1 MAININNYNDVFG
14 KLTKAVDI
22 ASTSDNE
29 EIKKIFSKI
38 KEKVCDIKEGGD
50 RLKRDNE
57 ILKIGVVGQ
66 VKAGKSSF
74 LNSLLF
80 EGENVLPRASTPM
93 TAGLTVL
100 EYGEKNVFSVEYY
113 TAKEWEKFEDKAKE
127 YDDFVNNVKSMNP
140 ALTDETDEEAA
151 KMANIPDEL
160 SAAKELISRCT
171 RVAKGKVGK
180 APEENEFTD
189 IKDLQDILE
198 NFVGADGQFTS
209 VVKSLTIR
217 LNDER
222 LKGMRIVDTPGVND
236 PVVSREHRTREFLRE
251 CHGVFFLS
259 FASRFFDSTDVNFL
273 TNRIGS
279 QGIGTVVLIA
289 SKFDSVLQDSGSK
302 FEDDLYN
309 AQEDC
314 QRQLKAQFRRNLS
327 GSDYRGEE
335 PRFTVSSGI
344 GYSIANKKP
353 SDWDSMES
361 HVVKQMKRF
370 YPSFFASDSDIKE
383 TFNELSQIDDIR
395 KDYLDGEFVKNRDK
409 IISSKVNSYFG
420 NATSEIKAILSDG
433 KANLNE
439 RNNALCKKDISQIES
454 VRDAT
459 QKVVEKI
466 VKDIDSLANKADD
479 MAEQAKKECWNRYQ
493 TPSVRVPTK
502 EESITF
508 VRQSTFWGR
517 DKNVSC
523 SYKKIDEQKLVSE
536 AESQVQVAAEKLS
549 TDWNN
554 KSSELMKSIKD
565 TIGSLI
571 AEAEQKDSE
580 AKFDADGL
588 RRILGEI
595 LASMSNST
603 VMNIKDLTNNVVG
616 RIMDVAQDSDVSFSV
631 GEADEATAKNE
642 ISKRAREARHKVEDG
657 LRVLFDEFNTDL
669 NTELNKSKNE
679 VVDIFKGR
687 KKELI
692 TKVKGSVKDY
702 LDSLEKELKDKKAQ
716 LVNYTRA
723 IASINEIEKIL

>member
-22 ASTSDNE
+22 ASVSDNE

-127 YDDFVNNVKSMNP
+127 YDDFVNNMKSMNP
-140 ALTDETDEEAA
+140 ALTDEEAA
-151 KMANIPDEL
+151 KMANVPDEL

-180 APEENEFTD
+180 ASEENDFTD

-302 FEDDLYN
+302 FEDDLGN
-309 AQEDC
+309 AIEDC

-335 PRFTVSSGI
+335 PRFTMSSGI

-361 HVVKQMKRF
+361 RVVKQMKRF
-370 YPSFFASDSDIKE
+370 YPSFFATDSDIKA

-459 QKVVEKI
+459 KKVVDKI
-466 VKDIDSLANKADD
+466 VKDIDSLASKADD
-479 MAEQAKKECWNRYQ
+479 MAEQAMKECWNRYQ

-517 DKNVSC
+517 DKDVSC

-549 TDWNN
+549 NDWNK
-554 KSSELMKSIKD
+554 KSSEIMNSIKD
-565 TIGSLI
+565 TIGNLI

-580 AKFDADGL
+580 AKLDADGL
-588 RRILGEI
+588 RRILGEV

-616 RIMDVAQDSDVSFSV
+616 RIMDVAQDCDVSFSV
-631 GEADEATAKNE
+631 GKADEATAKNK
-642 ISKRAREARHKVEDG
+642 ISKRARDARHKVEDG
-657 LRVLFDEFNTDL
+657 LRDLFDEFNTDL
-669 NTELNKSKNE
+669 KNELKKSKNE
-679 VVDIFKGR
+679 VVKIFTSR
-687 KKELI
+687 KNELI
-692 TKVKGSVKDY
+692 TKANDSVKGY

-716 LVNYTRA
+716 LENYTRA

>member
-1 MAININNYNDVFG
+1 
-14 KLTKAVDI
+14 
-22 ASTSDNE
+22 
-29 EIKKIFSKI
+29 
-38 KEKVCDIKEGGD
+38 
-50 RLKRDNE
+50 
-57 ILKIGVVGQ
+57 
-66 VKAGKSSF
+66 
-74 LNSLLF
+74 
-80 EGENVLPRASTPM
+80 
-93 TAGLTVL
+93 
-100 EYGEKNVFSVEYY
+100 
-113 TAKEWEKFEDKAKE
+113 
-127 YDDFVNNVKSMNP
+127 
-140 ALTDETDEEAA
+140 
-151 KMANIPDEL
+151 
-160 SAAKELISRCT
+160 
-171 RVAKGKVGK
+171 
-180 APEENEFTD
+180 
-189 IKDLQDILE
+189 
-198 NFVGADGQFTS
+198 
-209 VVKSLTIR
+209 
-217 LNDER
+217 
-222 LKGMRIVDTPGVND
+222 MRIVDTPGVND

-302 FEDDLYN
+302 FEDDLGN
-309 AQEDC
+309 AIEDC

-335 PRFTVSSGI
+335 PRFTMSSGI

-353 SDWDSMES
+353 SEWDSMES

-370 YPSFFASDSDIKE
+370 YPSFFASDSDIKA

-466 VKDIDSLANKADD
+466 VKDIDSLAEKTDN
-479 MAEQAKKECWNRYQ
+479 MAEQAMKECWNRYQ

-502 EESITF
+502 EEEITF

-517 DKNVSC
+517 DKDVSC
-523 SYKKIDEQKLVSE
+523 SYKKIDDQKLVSE
-536 AESQVQVAAEKLS
+536 AESQVQTAAEKLS

-554 KSSELMKSIKD
+554 KSSELMNSIKD

-571 AEAEQKDSE
+571 AEAELKDSE
-580 AKFDADGL
+580 AKLDADGL
-588 RRILGEI
+588 RRILGEV

-603 VMNIKDLTNNVVG
+603 VINVKDLTNNVVG
-616 RIMDVAQDSDVSFSV
+616 RIMDVAQDCDVSLIVGSV
-631 GEADEATAKNE
+631 DEATAKNK
-642 ISKRAREARHKVEDG
+642 ISSRARETRHKVEKRLHD
-657 LRVLFDEFNTDL
+657 LFDEFNTDL
-669 NTELNKSKNE
+669 NTELKKSVNE
-679 VVDIFKGR
+679 VKDIFKSR
-687 KKELI
+687 KGELI
-692 TKVKGSVKDY
+692 TKAKVSVKGY

-716 LVNYTRA
+716 LENYTRA

>member
-22 ASTSDNE
+22 ASASDNE

-127 YDDFVNNVKSMNP
+127 YDDFVYNVKSMNP
-140 ALTDETDEEAA
+140 ALTDEEAA
-151 KMANIPDEL
+151 KMANVPDEL

-180 APEENEFTD
+180 ASEENDFTD

-302 FEDDLYN
+302 FEDDLGN
-309 AQEDC
+309 AIEDC

-335 PRFTVSSGI
+335 PRFTMSSGI

-353 SDWDSMES
+353 SDWDNMES

-370 YPSFFASDSDIKE
+370 YPSFFASDSDIKA

-409 IISSKVNSYFG
+409 IILSKVNSYFG

-454 VRDAT
+454 VRNAT
-459 QKVVEKI
+459 KKVVEKI
-466 VKDIDSLANKADD
+466 VKDIDSLASKADD
-479 MAEQAKKECWNRYQ
+479 MAEQAMKECWNRYQ

-502 EESITF
+502 EEGVTF

-517 DKNVSC
+517 DKDVSC

-554 KSSELMKSIKD
+554 RSGELMNSIKD

-571 AEAEQKDSE
+571 AEAELKDSE
-580 AKFDADGL
+580 AKLDADGL
-588 RRILGEI
+588 RRILGEV

-603 VMNIKDLTNNVVG
+603 VMNVKDLTNNVVG
-616 RIMDVAQDSDVSFSV
+616 RIMDVAQDCDVSLIVGSV
-631 GEADEATAKNE
+631 DEATAKNK
-642 ISKRAREARHKVEDG
+642 ISSRAREARHKVENG
-657 LRVLFDEFNTDL
+657 LRDLFDEFNTDL
-669 NTELNKSKNE
+669 NTELKKSVNE
-679 VVDIFKGR
+679 VKDIFKSR
-687 KKELI
+687 KDELI
-692 TKVKGSVKDY
+692 NKAKVSVQGY
-702 LDSLEKELKDKKAQ
+702 LDSLENELKDKKAQ

>member
-22 ASTSDNE
+22 ASASDNE

-113 TAKEWEKFEDKAKE
+113 TAREWEKFEDKSKE

-140 ALTDETDEEAA
+140 ALTDEEAA
-151 KMANIPDEL
+151 KIANVPDEL

-180 APEENEFTD
+180 ASEENDFTD

-302 FEDDLYN
+302 FEDDLGN
-309 AQEDC
+309 AIEDC

-335 PRFTVSSGI
+335 PRFTMSSGI

-353 SDWDSMES
+353 SDWDNMES

-370 YPSFFASDSDIKE
+370 YPSFFASDSDIKA

-409 IISSKVNSYFG
+409 IILSKVNSYFG

-454 VRDAT
+454 VRNAT
-459 QKVVEKI
+459 LEVVDKI
-466 VKDIDSLANKADD
+466 VKDIDSLAEKTDY

-502 EESITF
+502 EEGVTF

-517 DKNVSC
+517 DKDVSC

-554 KSSELMKSIKD
+554 RSGELMNSIKD

-571 AEAEQKDSE
+571 AEAELKDSE
-580 AKFDADGL
+580 AKLDADGL
-588 RRILGEI
+588 RRILGEG

-603 VMNIKDLTNNVVG
+603 VMNVKDLTNKVVG
-616 RIMDVAQDSDVSFSV
+616 RIMDVAQDCDVSLYNIGSV
-631 GEADEATAKNE
+631 DEATAKNK
-642 ISKRAREARHKVEDG
+642 ISSRAREARHKVEKRLHD
-657 LRVLFDEFNTDL
+657 LFDEFNTDL
-669 NTELNKSKNE
+669 NTELKKSVNE
-679 VVDIFKGR
+679 VKDIFKSR
-687 KKELI
+687 KDELI
-692 TKVKGSVKDY
+692 NKAKVSVQGY
-702 LDSLEKELKDKKAQ
+702 LDSLENELKDKKAQ

-723 IASINEIEKIL
+723 IESINEIEKIL

>member
-22 ASTSDNE
+22 ASASDNE

-140 ALTDETDEEAA
+140 ALTDEEAA
-151 KMANIPDEL
+151 KMANVPDEL

-180 APEENEFTD
+180 ASEENDFTD

-259 FASRFFDSTDVNFL
+259 FASRFFDSTDVHFL

-302 FEDDLYN
+302 FEDDLGN
-309 AQEDC
+309 AIEDC
-314 QRQLKAQFRRNLS
+314 QRQLKAQFIRNLS

-335 PRFTVSSGI
+335 PRFTMSSGI

-353 SDWDSMES
+353 SDWDGMES

-370 YPSFFASDSDIKE
+370 YPSFFASDSDIKA

-454 VRDAT
+454 VRNAT
-459 QKVVEKI
+459 LEVVEKI
-466 VKDIDSLANKADD
+466 VKDINSLAEKTDN
-479 MAEQAKKECWNRYQ
+479 MAEQAMKECWNRYQ

-502 EESITF
+502 EEGITF

-517 DKNVSC
+517 DKDVSC
-523 SYKKIDEQKLVSE
+523 SYKKIDDQKLVSE
-536 AESQVQVAAEKLS
+536 AESQVQTAAEKLS

-554 KSSELMKSIKD
+554 KSSELMNSIKD

-571 AEAEQKDSE
+571 AEAELKDSE
-580 AKFDADGL
+580 AKLDADGL
-588 RRILGEI
+588 RRILGEV

-603 VMNIKDLTNNVVG
+603 VMNVKDLTNNVVG
-616 RIMDVAQDSDVSFSV
+616 RIMDVAQDCDVSLIVGSV
-631 GEADEATAKNE
+631 DEATAKNK
-642 ISKRAREARHKVEDG
+642 ISSRARETRHKVEKR
-657 LRVLFDEFNTDL
+657 LQVLFDEFNTDL
-669 NTELNKSKNE
+669 NTELKKSVNE
-679 VVDIFKGR
+679 VKDIFKSR
-687 KKELI
+687 KDELV
-692 TKVKGSVKDY
+692 TKAKVSVKGY

-716 LVNYTRA
+716 LENYTRA

>member
-22 ASTSDNE
+22 ASASDNE

-140 ALTDETDEEAA
+140 ALTDEEAA
-151 KMANIPDEL
+151 KMANVPDEL

-180 APEENEFTD
+180 ASEENDFTD

-302 FEDDLYN
+302 FEDDLGN
-309 AQEDC
+309 AIEDC

-335 PRFTVSSGI
+335 PRFTMSSGI

-353 SDWDSMES
+353 SEWDCMES

-370 YPSFFASDSDIKE
+370 YPSFFVSDSDIKA

-454 VRDAT
+454 VRNAT
-459 QKVVEKI
+459 KKVVEKI
-466 VKDIDSLANKADD
+466 VKDIDSLASKADD
-479 MAEQAKKECWNRYQ
+479 MAEQAMKECWNRYQ

-502 EESITF
+502 EEGVTF

-517 DKNVSC
+517 DKDVSC
-523 SYKKIDEQKLVSE
+523 SYKKIDEQKFVSE
-536 AESQVQVAAEKLS
+536 AEGQVQVAAEKLS

-554 KSSELMKSIKD
+554 RSGELMNSIKD

-588 RRILGEI
+588 RRILGEV

-616 RIMDVAQDSDVSFSV
+616 RIMDVAQDCEVSLIVGSV
-631 GEADEATAKNE
+631 DEATAKNK
-642 ISKRAREARHKVEDG
+642 ISSRAREARRKIENG
-657 LRVLFDEFNTDL
+657 LRDLFDEFNTDL
-669 NTELNKSKNE
+669 KNELKKSKNE
-679 VVDIFKGR
+679 VVNIFTSR
-687 KKELI
+687 KNELI
-692 TKVKGSVKDY
+692 TKANDSVQGY

-716 LVNYTRA
+716 LANYTRA

>member
-22 ASTSDNE
+22 ASASDNE

-140 ALTDETDEEAA
+140 ALTDEEAA

-180 APEENEFTD
+180 ASEENDFTD

-302 FEDDLYN
+302 FEDDLEN
-309 AQEDC
+309 AIEDC

-335 PRFTVSSGI
+335 PRFTMSSGI

-353 SDWDSMES
+353 SDWDNMES

-370 YPSFFASDSDIKE
+370 YPSFFASDSDIKA

-454 VRDAT
+454 VRNAT
-459 QKVVEKI
+459 KKVVDKI
-466 VKDIDSLANKADD
+466 VKDIDSLASKADD
-479 MAEQAKKECWNRYQ
+479 MAEQAMKECWNRYQ

-502 EESITF
+502 EEGVTF

-517 DKNVSC
+517 DKDVSC

-536 AESQVQVAAEKLS
+536 AESQVQAAAEKLS
-549 TDWNN
+549 NDWNN
-554 KSSELMKSIKD
+554 KSGELMNSIKD

-580 AKFDADGL
+580 AKFDADGI
-588 RRILGEI
+588 RRILGEV

-616 RIMDVAQDSDVSFSV
+616 RIMDIAQDSDVSFSV
-631 GEADEATAKNE
+631 GSVDEATAKNI
-642 ISKRAREARHKVEDG
+642 ISSRAREVRHKVENG
-657 LRVLFDEFNTDL
+657 LRDLFDEFNTDIKK
-669 NTELNKSKNE
+669 ELDKSKNE
-679 VVDIFKGR
+679 VINIFTSR
-687 KKELI
+687 KDELI
-692 TKVKGSVKDY
+692 TKANGSVQGY

>member
-22 ASTSDNE
+22 ASASDNE

-140 ALTDETDEEAA
+140 ALTDEEAA

-180 APEENEFTD
+180 ASEENDFTD

-302 FEDDLYN
+302 FEDDLGN
-309 AQEDC
+309 AIEDC

-327 GSDYRGEE
+327 GSDYKGDE
-335 PRFTVSSGI
+335 PRFTMSSGI

-361 HVVKQMKRF
+361 HVVKQMKRI
-370 YPSFFASDSDIKE
+370 YPSFFASDSDIKA

-409 IISSKVNSYFG
+409 IILSKVNSYFG

-454 VRDAT
+454 VRNAT
-459 QKVVEKI
+459 LKVVEKI
-466 VKDIDSLANKADD
+466 VKDIDSLASKADD
-479 MAEQAKKECWNRYQ
+479 MAEQAMKECWNRYQ

-502 EESITF
+502 EEGVTF

-517 DKNVSC
+517 DKDVSC

-536 AESQVQVAAEKLS
+536 AEGQVQVAAEKLS

-554 KSSELMKSIKD
+554 RSSELMNSIKD

-588 RRILGEI
+588 RRILGEV

-616 RIMDVAQDSDVSFSV
+616 RIMDVAQDCEVSLIVGSV
-631 GEADEATAKNE
+631 DEATAKNK
-642 ISKRAREARHKVEDG
+642 ISSRAREARRKIENG
-657 LRVLFDEFNTDL
+657 LRDLFDEFNTDL
-669 NTELNKSKNE
+669 KNELQKSKNE
-679 VVDIFKGR
+679 VVNVFTRR
-687 KKELI
+687 KDELI
-692 TKVKGSVKDY
+692 TKANSSVQGY

-716 LVNYTRA
+716 LANYTRA

>member
-1 MAININNYNDVFG
+1 MAINIDNYNDVFG
-14 KLTKAVDI
+14 KLTKAVDV
-22 ASTSDNE
+22 ASASDNE
-29 EIKKIFSKI
+29 EIKKIFSRI

-127 YDDFVNNVKSMNP
+127 YDDFVNNVKSMSP
-140 ALTDETDEEAA
+140 ALTDEEAA

-180 APEENEFTD
+180 ASEENDFTD

-198 NFVGADGQFTS
+198 NYVGADGQFTS
-209 VVKSLTIR
+209 VVKSLTIH

-302 FEDDLYN
+302 FEDDLEN
-309 AQEDC
+309 AISDC
-314 QRQLKAQFRRNLS
+314 QRQLRAQFRRNLS
-327 GSDYRGEE
+327 GSDYKGEE
-335 PRFTVSSGI
+335 PRFTMSSGI

-361 HVVKQMKRF
+361 HVVKQMKRC
-370 YPSFFASDSDIKE
+370 YPSFFASDSDIKA

-409 IISSKVNSYFG
+409 IILSKVNSYFG

-439 RNNALCKKDISQIES
+439 RNNALSKKDISQIKS
-454 VRDAT
+454 VRNAT
-459 QKVVEKI
+459 LKVVKKI
-466 VKDIDSLANKADD
+466 VDDIESLTNKTDA
-479 MAEQAKKECWNRYQ
+479 MAEQAMKECWNRYQ

-502 EESITF
+502 VEGVTF

-517 DKNVSC
+517 DKDVSC

-536 AESQVQVAAEKLS
+536 AESQVQVAADKLS

-554 KSSELMKSIKD
+554 KSSELMNSIKD

-588 RRILGEI
+588 RRILGEV

-603 VMNIKDLTNNVVG
+603 VMNVKDLTNNVVG
-616 RIMDVAQDSDVSFSV
+616 RIMDIAQDCDVSLVVGSV
-631 GEADEATAKNE
+631 DETTAKNK
-642 ISKRAREARHKVEDG
+642 ISSRARKARHKVEDG
-657 LRVLFDEFNTDL
+657 LRNLFDQFNTDIKK
-669 NTELNKSKNE
+669 ELDKSKNE
-679 VVDIFKGR
+679 VIKIFTSR
-687 KKELI
+687 KDELI
-692 TKVKGSVKDY
+692 TKAKVSVKGY
-702 LDSLEKELKDKKAQ
+702 LDSLESELKDKEAQ
-716 LVNYTRA
+716 LENYKRA

>member
-1 MAININNYNDVFG
+1 MAINIDNYNDVFG
-14 KLTKAVDI
+14 KLTKAVDV
-22 ASTSDNE
+22 ASASDNE
-29 EIKKIFSKI
+29 EIKKIFSRI
-38 KEKVCDIKEGGD
+38 KEKVCDTKEGGD

-140 ALTDETDEEAA
+140 ALTDEEAA

-180 APEENEFTD
+180 ASEENDFTD

-209 VVKSLTIR
+209 VVKSLTIH

-302 FEDDLYN
+302 FEDDLEN
-309 AQEDC
+309 AISDC
-314 QRQLKAQFRRNLS
+314 QRQLRAQFRRNLS
-327 GSDYRGEE
+327 GSDYKGEE
-335 PRFTVSSGI
+335 PRFTMSSGI

-353 SDWDSMES
+353 SDWDCMES

-370 YPSFFASDSDIKE
+370 YPSFFASDSDIKA

-409 IISSKVNSYFG
+409 IILSKVNSYFG

-439 RNNALCKKDISQIES
+439 RNNALSKKDISQIKS
-454 VRDAT
+454 VRNAT
-459 QKVVEKI
+459 LKVVKKI
-466 VKDIDSLANKADD
+466 VDDIESLTNKTDA
-479 MAEQAKKECWNRYQ
+479 MAEQAMKECWNRYQ

-502 EESITF
+502 VEGVTF

-517 DKNVSC
+517 DKDVSC

-536 AESQVQVAAEKLS
+536 AEGQVQVAADKLS

-554 KSSELMKSIKD
+554 KSSELMNSIKD

-588 RRILGEI
+588 RRILGEV

-616 RIMDVAQDSDVSFSV
+616 RIMDVAQDCEVSLIVGSV
-631 GEADEATAKNE
+631 DEATAKNK
-642 ISKRAREARHKVEDG
+642 ISSRAREARRKIENG
-657 LRVLFDEFNTDL
+657 LRDLFDEFNTDL
-669 NTELNKSKNE
+669 KNELQKSKNE
-679 VVDIFKGR
+679 VVNIFTRCKD
-687 KKELI
+687 ELI
-692 TKVKGSVKDY
+692 TKANGSVQGY

-716 LVNYTRA
+716 LANYTRA

>member
-22 ASTSDNE
+22 ASASDNE

-140 ALTDETDEEAA
+140 ALTDEEAA
-151 KMANIPDEL
+151 KMANVPDEL

-180 APEENEFTD
+180 ASEENDFTD

-302 FEDDLYN
+302 FEDDLGN
-309 AQEDC
+309 AIEDC

-335 PRFTVSSGI
+335 PRFTMSSGI

-353 SDWDSMES
+353 SDWDNMES

-370 YPSFFASDSDIKE
+370 YPSFFASDSDIKA

-409 IISSKVNSYFG
+409 MISSKVNSYFG

-459 QKVVEKI
+459 LKVVEKI

-479 MAEQAKKECWNRYQ
+479 MAEQAMKECWNRYQ

-502 EESITF
+502 EESVTF

-517 DKNVSC
+517 DKDVSC

-536 AESQVQVAAEKLS
+536 AESQVQAAAENLSKNWNDESKKLM
-549 TDWNN
+549 D
-554 KSSELMKSIKD
+554 SIKS

-571 AEAEQKDSE
+571 ADAEQKDSDN
-580 AKFDADGL
+580 KLDADGL
-588 RRILGEI
+588 RRILGEV

-603 VMNIKDLTNNVVG
+603 VMNFKDLTNKVVG
-616 RIMDVAQDSDVSFSV
+616 RIMVVAQDCDVSLYNIGSV
-631 GEADEATAKNE
+631 DEATAKNK
-642 ISKRAREARHKVEDG
+642 ISSRARDARRKVENG
-657 LRVLFDEFNTDL
+657 LRDLFDEFNTDL
-669 NTELNKSKNE
+669 KNELKKSKNE
-679 VVDIFKGR
+679 VINIFTNR
-687 KKELI
+687 KDELI
-692 TKVKGSVKDY
+692 TKARASVKGY

-716 LVNYTRA
+716 LENYTRA

>member
-14 KLTKAVDI
+14 KLTKALDI
-22 ASTSDNE
+22 ASASDNE

-127 YDDFVNNVKSMNP
+127 YDDFVYNVKSMNP
-140 ALTDETDEEAA
+140 ALTDEEAA
-151 KMANIPDEL
+151 KMANVPDEL

-180 APEENEFTD
+180 ASEENDFTD

-302 FEDDLYN
+302 FEDDLGN
-309 AQEDC
+309 AIEDC

-335 PRFTVSSGI
+335 PRFTMSSGI

-353 SDWDSMES
+353 SDWDNMES

-370 YPSFFASDSDIKE
+370 YPSFFASDSDIKA

-409 IISSKVNSYFG
+409 IISSKVNCYFG

-454 VRDAT
+454 VRNAT
-459 QKVVEKI
+459 LKVVDKI
-466 VKDIDSLANKADD
+466 VKDIDSLAEKTDY
-479 MAEQAKKECWNRYQ
+479 MAEQAMKECWNRYQ

-502 EESITF
+502 EEGVTF

-517 DKNVSC
+517 DKDVSC

-554 KSSELMKSIKD
+554 RSGELMNSIKD

-571 AEAEQKDSE
+571 AEAELKDSE
-580 AKFDADGL
+580 AKLDADGL
-588 RRILGEI
+588 RRILGEV

-603 VMNIKDLTNNVVG
+603 VMNVKDLTNNVVG
-616 RIMDVAQDSDVSFSV
+616 RIMDVAQDCDVSLIVGSV
-631 GEADEATAKNE
+631 DEATAKNK
-642 ISKRAREARHKVEDG
+642 ISSRAREARHKVEKRLHD
-657 LRVLFDEFNTDL
+657 LFDEFNTDL
-669 NTELNKSKNE
+669 NTELKKSVNE
-679 VVDIFKGR
+679 VKDIFKSR
-687 KKELI
+687 KDELI
-692 TKVKGSVKDY
+692 NKAKVSVQGY
-702 LDSLEKELKDKKAQ
+702 LDSLENELKDKKAQ

-723 IASINEIEKIL
+723 IESINEIEKIL

>member
-22 ASTSDNE
+22 ASVSDNE

-140 ALTDETDEEAA
+140 ALTDEEAA
-151 KMANIPDEL
+151 KMANVPDEL

-180 APEENEFTD
+180 ASEENDFTD

-302 FEDDLYN
+302 FEDDLGN
-309 AQEDC
+309 AIEDC

-335 PRFTVSSGI
+335 PRFTMSSGI

-370 YPSFFASDSDIKE
+370 YSSFFASDSDIKA

-454 VRDAT
+454 VRNAT
-459 QKVVEKI
+459 LKVVEKI
-466 VKDIDSLANKADD
+466 VKDIDSLASKADD
-479 MAEQAKKECWNRYQ
+479 MAEQAMKECWNRYQ

-517 DKNVSC
+517 DKDVSC

-549 TDWNN
+549 NDWNN
-554 KSSELMKSIKD
+554 RSGELMNSIKD

-588 RRILGEI
+588 RRILGEV

-616 RIMDVAQDSDVSFSV
+616 RIIDVAQDCEVSLIVGSV
-631 GEADEATAKNE
+631 DEATAKNK
-642 ISKRAREARHKVEDG
+642 ISSRAREARRKIENG
-657 LRVLFDEFNTDL
+657 LRDLFDEFNTDL
-669 NTELNKSKNE
+669 KNELKKSKNE
-679 VVDIFKGR
+679 VVNIFTSR
-687 KKELI
+687 KNKLI
-692 TKVKGSVKDY
+692 TKANDSVKGY

-716 LVNYTRA
+716 LENYTRA

>member
-1 MAININNYNDVFG
+1 MAINIDNYNDVFG

-22 ASTSDNE
+22 ASASDNE

-38 KEKVCDIKEGGD
+38 KEKVCYIKEGGD

-140 ALTDETDEEAA
+140 ALTDEEAA

-160 SAAKELISRCT
+160 SAAKELVTRCSRA
-171 RVAKGKVGK
+171 AKGKVNK
-180 APEENEFTD
+180 ASEENNFTD
-189 IKDLQDILE
+189 IADLQDILE
-198 NFVGADGQFTS
+198 DFVGADGQFTS

-302 FEDDLYN
+302 FEDDLGN
-309 AQEDC
+309 AIEDC

-327 GSDYRGEE
+327 GSDYKGKE
-335 PRFTVSSGI
+335 PRFTMSSGI

-370 YPSFFASDSDIKE
+370 YPSFFASERDIKA

-409 IISSKVNSYFG
+409 IISSKVDSYFG
-420 NATSEIKAILSDG
+420 NATSEIKSILSDG

-454 VRDAT
+454 VRNAT
-459 QKVVEKI
+459 QKVVDKI
-466 VKDIDSLANKADD
+466 AKEIDSLASKADD
-479 MAEQAKKECWNRYQ
+479 MAEQSMKMCWNSYQ
-493 TPSVRVPTK
+493 TPSVRIPLK
-502 EESITF
+502 EEFVTF
-508 VRQSTFWGR
+508 IRQTTFWGR
-517 DKNVSC
+517 DTYVSC
-523 SYKKIDEQKLVSE
+523 SYRKVDEQKLIDE
-536 AESQVQVAAEKLS
+536 AEKKVKVAAENLS
-549 TDWNN
+549 NEWNK
-554 KSSELMKSIKD
+554 KSGELMDSIKT
-565 TIGSLI
+565 TIGDLI
-571 AEAEQKDSE
+571 ADAEQKDSD
-580 AKFDADGL
+580 AKLDADGL
-588 RRILGEI
+588 RRILGEV

-603 VMNIKDLTNNVVG
+603 VINIKDLANNVVG
-616 RIMDVAQDSDVSFSV
+616 RIMDIAQNCDVSLSNIGKV
-631 GEADEATAKNE
+631 DEATAKNK
-642 ISKRAREARHKVEDG
+642 IYRRASDVHRKVESG
-657 LRVLFDEFNTDL
+657 LRDLFDEFNTDIK
-669 NTELNKSKNE
+669 NELCKSKNE
-679 VVDIFKGR
+679 VVNIFTSR
-687 KKELI
+687 KNELI
-692 TKVKGSVKDY
+692 TKAKGSVKDY
-702 LDSLEKELKDKKAQ
+702 IDSLEKDLKDKKAQ
-716 LVNYTRA
+716 LENYKKA
-723 IASINEIEKIL
+723 ITSINEIEKLL

>member
-22 ASTSDNE
+22 ASASDNE

-127 YDDFVNNVKSMNP
+127 YDDFVYNVKSMNP
-140 ALTDETDEEAA
+140 ALTDEEAA
-151 KMANIPDEL
+151 KMANVPDEL

-180 APEENEFTD
+180 ASEENDFTD

-302 FEDDLYN
+302 FEDDLGN
-309 AQEDC
+309 AIEDC

-335 PRFTVSSGI
+335 PRFTMSSGI

-353 SDWDSMES
+353 SDWDNMES

-370 YPSFFASDSDIKE
+370 YPSFFASDSDIKA

-409 IISSKVNSYFG
+409 IILSKVNSYFG

-479 MAEQAKKECWNRYQ
+479 MAEQAMKECWNRYQ

-502 EESITF
+502 EESVTF
-508 VRQSTFWGR
+508 VRQSTFWRR
-517 DKNVSC
+517 DKDVSC

-616 RIMDVAQDSDVSFSV
+616 CIMDVAQDCDVSFSV
-631 GEADEATAKNE
+631 GKADEATAKIE
-642 ISKRAREARHKVEDG
+642 ISKRARQARHKVEDG
-657 LRVLFDEFNTDL
+657 LRDLFDQFNTDL
-669 NTELNKSKNE
+669 NSELKKSVNE
-679 VVDIFKGR
+679 VKGIFTNR
-687 KKELI
+687 KDELI
-692 TKVKGSVKDY
+692 TKARASVKGY

-716 LVNYTRA
+716 LENYTRA

>member
-22 ASTSDNE
+22 ASASDNE

-80 EGENVLPRASTPM
+80 GGENVLPRASTPM

-140 ALTDETDEEAA
+140 ALTDEEAA

-180 APEENEFTD
+180 ASEENDFTD

-302 FEDDLYN
+302 FEDDLGN
-309 AQEDC
+309 AIEDC
-314 QRQLKAQFRRNLS
+314 QKQLKAQFRRNLS

-335 PRFTVSSGI
+335 PRFTMSSGI

-370 YPSFFASDSDIKE
+370 YPSFFASDSDIKA

-454 VRDAT
+454 VRNAT
-459 QKVVEKI
+459 LKVVEKI
-466 VKDIDSLANKADD
+466 VKDIDSLASKADD
-479 MAEQAKKECWNRYQ
+479 MAEQAMKECWNRYQ

-508 VRQSTFWGR
+508 VRQSTFFWGR
-517 DKNVSC
+517 DKDVSC

-536 AESQVQVAAEKLS
+536 AESQVQAAAENLSKNWNEESKKLM
-549 TDWNN
+549 D
-554 KSSELMKSIKD
+554 SIKS

-571 AEAEQKDSE
+571 ADAEQKDSDN
-580 AKFDADGL
+580 KLDADGL
-588 RRILGEI
+588 RRILGEV

-603 VMNIKDLTNNVVG
+603 VMNFKDLTNNVVG
-616 RIMDVAQDSDVSFSV
+616 RIMDIAQDSDVSFSV
-631 GEADEATAKNE
+631 GKADEATAKNK
-642 ISKRAREARHKVEDG
+642 ISSRARDARRKVENG
-657 LRVLFDEFNTDL
+657 LRDLFDQFNRDL
-669 NTELNKSKNE
+669 KTELEKSKNE
-679 VVDIFKGR
+679 VVGIFTNR

-692 TKVKGSVKDY
+692 TKANDSVQGY

-716 LVNYTRA
+716 LANYTRA

>member
-1 MAININNYNDVFG
+1 MAINIDNYNDVFG
-14 KLTKAVDI
+14 KLTKAVDV
-22 ASTSDNE
+22 ASASDNE
-29 EIKKIFSKI
+29 EIKKIFSRI

-100 EYGEKNVFSVEYY
+100 EFGEKNVFSVEYY

-140 ALTDETDEEAA
+140 ALTDEEAA
-151 KMANIPDEL
+151 KMANVPDEL

-171 RVAKGKVGK
+171 RIAKGKVGK
-180 APEENEFTD
+180 ASEENDFTD

-302 FEDDLYN
+302 FEDDLEN
-309 AQEDC
+309 AISDC
-314 QRQLKAQFRRNLS
+314 QRQLRAQFRRNLS
-327 GSDYRGEE
+327 GSDYKGDE
-335 PRFTVSSGI
+335 PRFTMSSGI

-353 SDWDSMES
+353 SDWDSMEG
-361 HVVKQMKRF
+361 HVVTQMKRF
-370 YPSFFASDSDIKE
+370 YPSFFASDSDIKA

-454 VRDAT
+454 VRNAT
-459 QKVVEKI
+459 LKVVEKI
-466 VKDIDSLANKADD
+466 VKDIDSLASKADD
-479 MAEQAKKECWNRYQ
+479 MAEQAMKECWNRYQ

-502 EESITF
+502 EEGVTF

-517 DKNVSC
+517 DKDVSC

-536 AESQVQVAAEKLS
+536 AEGQVQVAAEKLS

-554 KSSELMKSIKD
+554 RSSELMNSIKD

-588 RRILGEI
+588 RRILGEV

-616 RIMDVAQDSDVSFSV
+616 RIMDVAQDCEVSLIVGSV
-631 GEADEATAKNE
+631 DEATAKNK
-642 ISKRAREARHKVEDG
+642 ISSRAREARRKIENG
-657 LRVLFDEFNTDL
+657 LRDLFDEFNTDL
-669 NTELNKSKNE
+669 KNELQKSKNE
-679 VVDIFKGR
+679 VVNIFTRR
-687 KKELI
+687 KDELI
-692 TKVKGSVKDY
+692 TKANGSVQGY

-716 LVNYTRA
+716 LANYTRA

>member
-22 ASTSDNE
+22 ASASDNE

-140 ALTDETDEEAA
+140 ALTDEEAA

-180 APEENEFTD
+180 ASEENDFTD

-302 FEDDLYN
+302 FEDDLGN
-309 AQEDC
+309 AIEDC

-335 PRFTVSSGI
+335 PRFTMSSGI

-353 SDWDSMES
+353 SDWDNMES

-370 YPSFFASDSDIKE
+370 YPSFFASDSDIKA

-409 IISSKVNSYFG
+409 IILSKVNSYFG
-420 NATSEIKAILSDG
+420 NATSEIKAILSDS

-439 RNNALCKKDISQIES
+439 RNNALCMKDISQIES
-454 VRDAT
+454 VRNAT
-459 QKVVEKI
+459 LMVVEKI
-466 VKDIDSLANKADD
+466 VKGIDSLANKADD
-479 MAEQAKKECWNRYQ
+479 MAEQAMKECWNRYQ

-502 EESITF
+502 EESVTF
-508 VRQSTFWGR
+508 VRQSTFWRR
-517 DKNVSC
+517 DKDVSC

-616 RIMDVAQDSDVSFSV
+616 CIMDVAQDCDVSFSV
-631 GEADEATAKNE
+631 GKADEATAKNE
-642 ISKRAREARHKVEDG
+642 ISKRARQARHKVEDG
-657 LRVLFDEFNTDL
+657 LRDLFDQFNTDL
-669 NTELNKSKNE
+669 NSELKKSVNE
-679 VVDIFKGR
+679 VKGIFTNR
-687 KKELI
+687 KDELI
-692 TKVKGSVKDY
+692 TKARASVKGY

-716 LVNYTRA
+716 LENYTRA

>member
-22 ASTSDNE
+22 ASASDNE

-140 ALTDETDEEAA
+140 ALTDEEAA
-151 KMANIPDEL
+151 KMANVPDEL

-180 APEENEFTD
+180 ASEENDFTD

-259 FASRFFDSTDVNFL
+259 FASRFFDSTDVHFL

-302 FEDDLYN
+302 FEDDLGN
-309 AQEDC
+309 AIEDC

-335 PRFTVSSGI
+335 PRFTMSSGI

-370 YPSFFASDSDIKE
+370 YPSFFASDSDIKA

-454 VRDAT
+454 VRNAT
-459 QKVVEKI
+459 LEVVEKI
-466 VKDIDSLANKADD
+466 VKDINSLAEKTDN
-479 MAEQAKKECWNRYQ
+479 MAEQAMKECWNRYQ

-502 EESITF
+502 EEGITF

-517 DKNVSC
+517 DKDVSC
-523 SYKKIDEQKLVSE
+523 SYKKIDDQKLVSE
-536 AESQVQVAAEKLS
+536 AESQVQTAAEKLS

-554 KSSELMKSIKD
+554 KSSELMNSIKD

-571 AEAEQKDSE
+571 AEAELKDSE
-580 AKFDADGL
+580 AKLDADGL
-588 RRILGEI
+588 RRILGEV

-603 VMNIKDLTNNVVG
+603 VMNVNDLTNNVVG
-616 RIMDVAQDSDVSFSV
+616 RIMDVAQDCDVSLIVGSV
-631 GEADEATAKNE
+631 DEATAKNK
-642 ISKRAREARHKVEDG
+642 ISSRARETRHKVEKR
-657 LRVLFDEFNTDL
+657 LQVLFDEFNTDL
-669 NTELNKSKNE
+669 NTELKKSVNE
-679 VVDIFKGR
+679 VKDIFKSR
-687 KKELI
+687 KDELI
-692 TKVKGSVKDY
+692 TKAKVSVKGY

-716 LVNYTRA
+716 LENYTRA

>member
-22 ASTSDNE
+22 ASASDNE

-140 ALTDETDEEAA
+140 ALTDEEAA

-180 APEENEFTD
+180 ASEENDFTD

-302 FEDDLYN
+302 FEDDLGN
-309 AQEDC
+309 AIEDC

-335 PRFTVSSGI
+335 PRFTMSSGI

-353 SDWDSMES
+353 SDWDNMES

-370 YPSFFASDSDIKE
+370 YPSFFASDSDIKA

-409 IISSKVNSYFG
+409 IILSKVNSYFG

-479 MAEQAKKECWNRYQ
+479 MAEQAMKECWNRYQ
-493 TPSVRVPTK
+493 TPSVRFPTK
-502 EESITF
+502 EESVTF

-517 DKNVSC
+517 DKDVSC

-616 RIMDVAQDSDVSFSV
+616 CIMDVAQDCDVSFSV
-631 GEADEATAKNE
+631 GKADEATAKNE
-642 ISKRAREARHKVEDG
+642 ISKRARQARHKVEDG
-657 LRVLFDEFNTDL
+657 LRDLFDQFNTDL
-669 NTELNKSKNE
+669 NSELKKSVNE
-679 VVDIFKGR
+679 VKGIFTNR
-687 KKELI
+687 KDELI
-692 TKVKGSVKDY
+692 TKARASVKGY

-716 LVNYTRA
+716 LENYTRA

>member
-1 MAININNYNDVFG
+1 MSRCV
-14 KLTKAVDI
+14 
-22 ASTSDNE
+22 
-29 EIKKIFSKI
+29 
-38 KEKVCDIKEGGD
+38 
-50 RLKRDNE
+50 
-57 ILKIGVVGQ
+57 
-66 VKAGKSSF
+66 
-74 LNSLLF
+74 LF
-80 EGENVLPRASTPM
+80 EFC
-93 TAGLTVL
+93 
-100 EYGEKNVFSVEYY
+100 FS
-113 TAKEWEKFEDKAKE
+113 
-127 YDDFVNNVKSMNP
+127 
-140 ALTDETDEEAA
+140 L
-151 KMANIPDEL
+151 
-160 SAAKELISRCT
+160 
-171 RVAKGKVGK
+171 
-180 APEENEFTD
+180 
-189 IKDLQDILE
+189 
-198 NFVGADGQFTS
+198 
-209 VVKSLTIR
+209 
-217 LNDER
+217 
-222 LKGMRIVDTPGVND
+222 
-236 PVVSREHRTREFLRE
+236 
-251 CHGVFFLS
+251 
-259 FASRFFDSTDVNFL
+259 FDSTDVNFL

-302 FEDDLYN
+302 FEDDLGN
-309 AQEDC
+309 AIEDC

-335 PRFTVSSGI
+335 PRFTMSSGI

-370 YPSFFASDSDIKE
+370 YPSFFASDSDIKA

-454 VRDAT
+454 VRNAT
-459 QKVVEKI
+459 LKVVDKI

-517 DKNVSC
+517 DKDVSC

-536 AESQVQVAAEKLS
+536 AESQVQVVAEKLS

-588 RRILGEI
+588 RRILGEV

-603 VMNIKDLTNNVVG
+603 VMNVKDLTNKVVG
-616 RIMDVAQDSDVSFSV
+616 RIMDIAQDSDVSLDVGSV
-631 GEADEATAKNE
+631 DEATARMKYLKE
-642 ISKRAREARHKVEDG
+642 QEMRVIRLKTVYVICLIS
-657 LRVLFDEFNTDL
+657 
-669 NTELNKSKNE
+669 
-679 VVDIFKGR
+679 
-687 KKELI
+687 
-692 TKVKGSVKDY
+692 
-702 LDSLEKELKDKKAQ
+702 
-716 LVNYTRA
+716 
-723 IASINEIEKIL
+723 SIRI

>member
-22 ASTSDNE
+22 ASASDNE

-113 TAKEWEKFEDKAKE
+113 TAKEWEKFEDKSKE

-140 ALTDETDEEAA
+140 ALTDEEAA

-180 APEENEFTD
+180 ASEENDFTD

-302 FEDDLYN
+302 FEDDLGN
-309 AQEDC
+309 AIEDC

-335 PRFTVSSGI
+335 PRFTMSSGI

-353 SDWDSMES
+353 SDWDNMES

-370 YPSFFASDSDIKE
+370 YPSFFASDSDIKA

-409 IISSKVNSYFG
+409 IILSKVNSYFG

-433 KANLNE
+433 KANLKE

-454 VRDAT
+454 VRNAT
-459 QKVVEKI
+459 KKVVEKI
-466 VKDIDSLANKADD
+466 VKDINSLASKADD
-479 MAEQAKKECWNRYQ
+479 MAEQAMKECWNRYQ

-502 EESITF
+502 EEGVTF

-517 DKNVSC
+517 DKDVSC

-536 AESQVQVAAEKLS
+536 AESQVQAAAEKLS
-549 TDWNN
+549 NDWNN
-554 KSSELMKSIKD
+554 KSGELMNSIKD

-588 RRILGEI
+588 RRILGEV

-616 RIMDVAQDSDVSFSV
+616 RIMDVAQDCEVSLIVGSV
-631 GEADEATAKNE
+631 DEATAKNK
-642 ISKRAREARHKVEDG
+642 ISSRAREARRKVENG
-657 LRVLFDEFNTDL
+657 LRDLFDEFNTDL
-669 NTELNKSKNE
+669 KNELKKSKNE
-679 VVDIFKGR
+679 VVNIFTSR
-687 KKELI
+687 KNELI
-692 TKVKGSVKDY
+692 TKANDSVKGY

-716 LVNYTRA
+716 LENYTRA

>member
-22 ASTSDNE
+22 ASASDNE

-127 YDDFVNNVKSMNP
+127 YDDFVYNVKSMNP
-140 ALTDETDEEAA
+140 ALTDEEAA
-151 KMANIPDEL
+151 KMANVPDEL

-180 APEENEFTD
+180 ASEENDFTD

-302 FEDDLYN
+302 FEDDLGN
-309 AQEDC
+309 AIEDC

-335 PRFTVSSGI
+335 PRFTMSSGI

-353 SDWDSMES
+353 SDWDNMES

-370 YPSFFASDSDIKE
+370 YPSFFASDSDIKA

-409 IISSKVNSYFG
+409 IILSKVNSYFG

-454 VRDAT
+454 VRNAT
-459 QKVVEKI
+459 KKVVEKI
-466 VKDIDSLANKADD
+466 VKDIDSLASKADD
-479 MAEQAKKECWNRYQ
+479 MAEQAMKECWNRYQ

-517 DKNVSC
+517 DKDVSC

-536 AESQVQVAAEKLS
+536 AESQVQVAAENLSKNWNEESKKLM
-549 TDWNN
+549 D
-554 KSSELMKSIKD
+554 SIKS

-571 AEAEQKDSE
+571 ADAEQKDSDN
-580 AKFDADGL
+580 KLDADGL
-588 RRILGEI
+588 RRILGEV

-603 VMNIKDLTNNVVG
+603 VMNVKDLTNNVVG
-616 RIMDVAQDSDVSFSV
+616 RIMAIAQDSDVSLDVGSV
-631 GEADEATAKNE
+631 DETTAKNK
-642 ISKRAREARHKVEDG
+642 ISSRAREKRRKVENG
-657 LRVLFDEFNTDL
+657 LRDLFDEFNTDIKK
-669 NTELNKSKNE
+669 ELDKSKNE
-679 VVDIFKGR
+679 VINIFTSR
-687 KKELI
+687 KDELI
-692 TKVKGSVKDY
+692 NKAKVSVQGY
-702 LDSLEKELKDKKAQ
+702 LDSLENELKDKKAQ
-716 LVNYTRA
+716 LENYKRA

>member
-22 ASTSDNE
+22 ASVSDNE

-140 ALTDETDEEAA
+140 ALTDEEAA
-151 KMANIPDEL
+151 KMANVPDEL

-180 APEENEFTD
+180 ASEENDFTD

-259 FASRFFDSTDVNFL
+259 FASRFFDSTDVHFL

-302 FEDDLYN
+302 FEDDLSN
-309 AQEDC
+309 AISDC
-314 QRQLKAQFRRNLS
+314 QRQLLAQFRRNLS

-335 PRFTVSSGI
+335 PRFTMSSGI

-370 YPSFFASDSDIKE
+370 YPSFFASDSDIKA

-454 VRDAT
+454 LRDAT

-466 VKDIDSLANKADD
+466 VKDINSLANKADD
-479 MAEQAKKECWNRYQ
+479 MADQSMKECWNRYQ

-502 EESITF
+502 EEGVTF

-517 DKNVSC
+517 DKDVSC

-536 AESQVQVAAEKLS
+536 AESQVQAAAENLSKNWNEESKKLMDS
-549 TDWNN
+549 I
-554 KSSELMKSIKD
+554 KSI
-565 TIGSLI
+565 IGSLI
-571 AEAEQKDSE
+571 ADAEQKDSDN
-580 AKFDADGL
+580 KLDADGL
-588 RRILGEI
+588 RRILGEV

-603 VMNIKDLTNNVVG
+603 VMNFKDLTNNVVG
-616 RIMDVAQDSDVSFSV
+616 RIMDVAQDCDVSLYNIGSV
-631 GEADEATAKNE
+631 DEATAKNK
-642 ISKRAREARHKVEDG
+642 ISSRARDARRKVENG
-657 LRVLFDEFNTDL
+657 LRDLFDEFNTDL
-669 NTELNKSKNE
+669 KNELKKSKNE
-679 VVDIFKGR
+679 VINIFTSRKG
-687 KKELI
+687 ELI
-692 TKVKGSVKDY
+692 TKVNDSVEGY
-702 LDSLEKELKDKKAQ
+702 LYSLEKELKDKKAQ
-716 LVNYTRA
+716 LENYTRA

>member
-22 ASTSDNE
+22 ASASDNE

-127 YDDFVNNVKSMNP
+127 HDDFVNNVKSMNP
-140 ALTDETDEEAA
+140 ALTDEEAA
-151 KMANIPDEL
+151 KMANVPDEL

-180 APEENEFTD
+180 ASEENDFTD

-302 FEDDLYN
+302 FEDDLGN
-309 AQEDC
+309 AIEDC

-335 PRFTVSSGI
+335 PRFTMSSGI

-353 SDWDSMES
+353 SDWDCMES

-370 YPSFFASDSDIKE
+370 YPSFFASDSDIKA

-454 VRDAT
+454 LRDAT

-466 VKDIDSLANKADD
+466 VKDINSLANKADD
-479 MAEQAKKECWNRYQ
+479 MADQSMKECWNRYQ

-502 EESITF
+502 EEGVTF

-517 DKNVSC
+517 DKDVSC

-536 AESQVQVAAEKLS
+536 AESQVQAAAENLSKNWNDESKKLM
-549 TDWNN
+549 D
-554 KSSELMKSIKD
+554 SIKS

-571 AEAEQKDSE
+571 ADAEQKDSDN
-580 AKFDADGL
+580 KLDADGL
-588 RRILGEI
+588 RRILGEV

-603 VMNIKDLTNNVVG
+603 VMNFKDLTNNVVG
-616 RIMDVAQDSDVSFSV
+616 RIMDVAQDCDVSLYNIGSV
-631 GEADEATAKNE
+631 DEATAKNK
-642 ISKRAREARHKVEDG
+642 ISSRARDARRKVENG
-657 LRVLFDEFNTDL
+657 LRDLFDEFNTDL
-669 NTELNKSKNE
+669 KNELKKSKNE
-679 VVDIFKGR
+679 VINIFTSRKG
-687 KKELI
+687 ELI
-692 TKVKGSVKDY
+692 TKVNDSVEGY
-702 LDSLEKELKDKKAQ
+702 LYSLEKELKDKKAQ
-716 LVNYTRA
+716 LENYTRA

>member
-22 ASTSDNE
+22 ASASDNE

-113 TAKEWEKFEDKAKE
+113 TAKEWEKFEDKSKE

-140 ALTDETDEEAA
+140 ALTDEEAA

-180 APEENEFTD
+180 ASEENDFTD

-302 FEDDLYN
+302 FEDDLGN
-309 AQEDC
+309 AIEDC

-335 PRFTVSSGI
+335 PRFTMSSGI

-353 SDWDSMES
+353 SDWDNMES

-370 YPSFFASDSDIKE
+370 YPSFFASDSDIKA

-420 NATSEIKAILSDG
+420 NATSEIKAIMSDG

-454 VRDAT
+454 VRNAT
-459 QKVVEKI
+459 KKVVDKI
-466 VKDIDSLANKADD
+466 VKDIDSLASKADD
-479 MAEQAKKECWNRYQ
+479 MAEQAMKECWNRYQ

-502 EESITF
+502 EEGVTF

-517 DKNVSC
+517 DKDVSC

-536 AESQVQVAAEKLS
+536 AESQVQAAAEKLS
-549 TDWNN
+549 NDWNN
-554 KSSELMKSIKD
+554 KSGELMNSIKD

-588 RRILGEI
+588 RRILGEV

-616 RIMDVAQDSDVSFSV
+616 RIMDVAQDCEVSLIVGSV
-631 GEADEATAKNE
+631 DEATAKNK
-642 ISKRAREARHKVEDG
+642 ISSRAREARRKVENG
-657 LRVLFDEFNTDL
+657 LRDLFDEFNTDL
-669 NTELNKSKNE
+669 KIELNKSKNE
-679 VVDIFKGR
+679 VVNIFTSR
-687 KKELI
+687 KNELI
-692 TKVKGSVKDY
+692 TKANDSVKGY

-716 LVNYTRA
+716 LENYTRA

>member
-22 ASTSDNE
+22 ASVSDNE

-127 YDDFVNNVKSMNP
+127 YDDFVNNMKSMNP
-140 ALTDETDEEAA
+140 ALTDEEAA
-151 KMANIPDEL
+151 KMANVPDEL

-171 RVAKGKVGK
+171 RFAKGKVGK
-180 APEENEFTD
+180 ASEENDFTD

-302 FEDDLYN
+302 FEDDLGN
-309 AQEDC
+309 AIEDC

-327 GSDYRGEE
+327 GSDYRGKE
-335 PRFTVSSGI
+335 PRFTMSSGI

-370 YPSFFASDSDIKE
+370 YPSFFATDSDIKA

-454 VRDAT
+454 VRNAT
-459 QKVVEKI
+459 KKVVDKI
-466 VKDIDSLANKADD
+466 VKDIDSLASKADD
-479 MAEQAKKECWNRYQ
+479 MAEQAMKECWNRYQ

-517 DKNVSC
+517 DVSC

-549 TDWNN
+549 NDWNK
-554 KSSELMKSIKD
+554 KSSEIMNSIKD
-565 TIGSLI
+565 TIGNLI

-580 AKFDADGL
+580 AKLDADGL
-588 RRILGEI
+588 RRILGEV

-603 VMNIKDLTNNVVG
+603 VMNIKDLTNKVVG
-616 RIMDVAQDSDVSFSV
+616 RIIHVAQDCDVSFSV
-631 GEADEATAKNE
+631 GKADEATAKNK
-642 ISKRAREARHKVEDG
+642 ISKRARDARHKVEDG
-657 LRVLFDEFNTDL
+657 LRDLFDEFNTDL
-669 NTELNKSKNE
+669 KNELKKSKNE
-679 VVDIFKGR
+679 VVKNFTSR
-687 KKELI
+687 KNELI
-692 TKVKGSVKDY
+692 TKANDSVKGY

-716 LVNYTRA
+716 LENYTRA